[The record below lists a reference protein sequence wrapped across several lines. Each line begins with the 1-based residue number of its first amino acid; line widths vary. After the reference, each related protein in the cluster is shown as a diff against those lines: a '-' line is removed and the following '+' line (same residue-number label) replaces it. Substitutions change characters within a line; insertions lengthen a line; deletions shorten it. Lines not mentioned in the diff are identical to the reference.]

1 MKKSFLKISVIIF
14 TIMFVL
20 INMTNVSYGGNN
32 SIQNN
37 NQAQQSDEP
46 KLTGIKQDLYGSS
59 NTTLTTAASKIAGVI
74 EYMALAF
81 AVGMLIIKWAG
92 AAIAVGMLM
101 FIGIKYVTASPDG
114 KADVKKELIPWSIG
128 VVLLFTLIM
137 FINQVVIP
145 LALKFNG

>member
-20 INMTNVSYGGNN
+20 INMTNVSYGGND
-32 SIQNN
+32 STKNN
-37 NQAQQSDEP
+37 NQAQQSDES
-46 KLTGIKQDLYGSS
+46 KGIRDDLYGSP

-74 EYMALAF
+74 EYIALAF
-81 AVGMLIIKWAG
+81 AVGMLILK
-92 AAIAVGMLM
+92 
-101 FIGIKYVTASPDG
+101 GIKFVTSSPDG

-145 LALKFNG
+145 LAQEFKG

>member
-20 INMTNVSYGGNN
+20 INMTNVSYGGND
-32 SIQNN
+32 STKNN
-37 NQAQQSDEP
+37 NQAQQR
-46 KLTGIKQDLYGSS
+46 GIRDDLYGSP

-74 EYMALAF
+74 EYIALAF
-81 AVGMLIIKWAG
+81 AVGMLILK
-92 AAIAVGMLM
+92 
-101 FIGIKYVTASPDG
+101 GIKFVTSSPDG

-145 LALKFNG
+145 LAQEFKG

>member
-20 INMTNVSYGGNN
+20 INMTNVSYGGND
-32 SIQNN
+32 STKNN
-37 NQAQQSDEP
+37 NQEQQR
-46 KLTGIKQDLYGSS
+46 GIRDDLYGSP

-74 EYMALAF
+74 EYIALAF
-81 AVGMLIIKWAG
+81 AVGMLILK
-92 AAIAVGMLM
+92 
-101 FIGIKYVTASPDG
+101 GIKFVTSSPDG

-145 LALKFNG
+145 LAQEFKG

>member
-20 INMTNVSYGGNN
+20 INMTNVSYGGNDSTKN
-32 SIQNN
+32 DNQEQQRSIR
-37 NQAQQSDEP
+37 D
-46 KLTGIKQDLYGSS
+46 DLYGSP

-74 EYMALAF
+74 EYIALAF
-81 AVGMLIIKWAG
+81 AVGMLILK
-92 AAIAVGMLM
+92 
-101 FIGIKYVTASPDG
+101 GIKFVTSSPDG

-145 LALKFNG
+145 LAQEFKG

>member
-20 INMTNVSYGGNN
+20 INMTNVSYGGND
-32 SIQNN
+32 STQNN
-37 NQAQQSDEP
+37 NQAQQIDEP
-46 KLTGIKQDLYGSS
+46 KLTGIREDLYGSS

-81 AVGMLIIKWAG
+81 AVGMLILK
-92 AAIAVGMLM
+92 
-101 FIGIKYVTASPDG
+101 GIKFVTSSPDG

>member
-20 INMTNVSYGGNN
+20 INMTNVSYGGND
-32 SIQNN
+32 STKNN
-37 NQAQQSDEP
+37 NQAQQSDESED
-46 KLTGIKQDLYGSS
+46 IRNDLYGSP

-74 EYMALAF
+74 EYIALAF
-81 AVGMLIIKWAG
+81 AVGMLILK
-92 AAIAVGMLM
+92 
-101 FIGIKYVTASPDG
+101 GIKFVTSSPDG

-145 LALKFNG
+145 LAQEFKG